1 MSYFTTH
8 PWTRIN
14 EYWADSSVPWKPV
27 EENYRDLLIQGQANQ
42 TRFQTDFYRHIAVDI
57 VTETVYNYPYPQ
69 ITEKTLRPIS
79 CKRMFIV
86 VGAPGILELLHKKG
100 FKTFADVIDETYDT
114 ELNPVRRWHMV
125 CKSIKN
131 FVTKPMD
138 EIRDIVYQHQ
148 ETLEH
153 NFQVLVN
160 LETTECKFLNDTNT

>member
-1 MSYFTTH
+1 MTYLITD
-8 PWTRIN
+8 PWTRVN
-14 EYWADSSVPWKPV
+14 ETWADSSVLWQPV
-27 EENYRDLLIQGQANQ
+27 TESYKDSLIQGEPNQ
-42 TRFQTDFYRHIAVDI
+42 TRFQADFYKHVAVDI
-57 VTETVYNYPYPQ
+57 VTEFVYNYPYPQ

-86 VGAPGILELLHKKG
+86 VGAPGTLELLHQKG
-100 FKTFADVIDETYDT
+100 FETFADVIDERYDA
-114 ELNPVRRWHMV
+114 ELDPVRRWHMI
-125 CKSIKN
+125 CESIKN

-148 ETLEH
+148 EILEH